1 MEEMS
6 VNIEKEILQLLK
18 EKGELTVSFLTRFL
32 NERGVECTRQ
42 KVERTLRNLSQAGK
56 VEFFYRNGNHRRH
69 YRLVR

>member
-1 MEEMS
+1 MEKIH
-6 VNIEKEILQLLK
+6 VGIEEEILQLLK

-42 KVERTLRNLSQAGK
+42 KVERTLRRLSQDGK

-69 YRLVR
+69 YRLVG

>member
-1 MEEMS
+1 MEKINVS
-6 VNIEKEILQLLK
+6 IEEEILQLLK
-18 EKGELTVSFLTRFL
+18 EKGELTVSFLTCFL

-42 KVERTLRNLSQAGK
+42 KVERTLRRLSQAGK